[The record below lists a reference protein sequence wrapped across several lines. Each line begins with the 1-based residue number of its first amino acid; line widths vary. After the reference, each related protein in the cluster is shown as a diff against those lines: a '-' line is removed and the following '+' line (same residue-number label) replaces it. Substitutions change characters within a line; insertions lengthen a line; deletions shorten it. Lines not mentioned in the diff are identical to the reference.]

1 MSKRRNPTVEELIIE
16 EEEDFIKRFEV
27 ELIKLAYE
35 GIAFNLPA
43 VVVDHVANTE
53 ENLSW
58 VKSKIKRCAKEGIK
72 EGEGLNL
79 FKNKLCL
86 RKSNTHIRWRLDGKE

>member
-1 MSKRRNPTVEELIIE
+1 MSKRRNPTAEELIIE
-16 EEEDFIKRFEV
+16 EEEDFIRRFEI
-27 ELIKLAYE
+27 ELIKLANE
-35 GIAFNLPA
+35 GIKFNIPA
-43 VVVDHVANTE
+43 VVVDHVADRD

-79 FKNKLCL
+79 FK
-86 RKSNTHIRWRLDGKE
+86 I